1 MLLIELP
8 HACTE
13 VRLVCGSEATAFAVR
28 GCSLLH
34 RPSDLVDFESGDS
47 DNEILA
53 KYKPSKP
60 QTKIYKQPYA

>member
-1 MLLIELP
+1 M
-8 HACTE
+8 HY
-13 VRLVCGSEATAFAVR
+13 
-28 GCSLLH
+28 SLLSLDDEH
-34 RPSDLVDFESGDS
+34 GSFRPSDLVDFESGDS